1 MARHQRDRPFEGT
14 HRTRSTFMRKLLST
28 LWILPLIA
36 TLACS
41 GGGKRAPET
50 TPEPAAP
57 TETPPPTAEAP
68 AAAETIPLDPAVVHG
83 QLDNGFTY
91 YIRTNQKPEKR
102 AELRLVVNAGSVL
115 EDEDQRGLAHFVEHM
130 AFNGTEHFGK
140 QDLIDYLEGIGMD
153 FGPEINAYTS
163 FDETV
168 YMLTIPTDDEE
179 IVGTA
184 FQILEDWA
192 HLISFEDEEIE
203 KERGVLVEEW
213 RLGRGAGSRIRDKQF
228 PVTFHGS
235 RYAERIVI
243 GDKEILETAPP
254 DTVRRFYRDW
264 YRPDLMAVIAVG
276 DFDAAGI
283 EGLIREHFSRM
294 PAAEDPREREEF
306 PIPDHQ
312 ETLTSIVTDP
322 EATSIR
328 VTVGYKR
335 PPVPNRT
342 VADMRS
348 QLVDNLYNGMMND
361 RLYELTQK
369 ADPPFQYGYAS
380 SGWLGRT
387 KSMYRL
393 GAAVRDDGVERGLET
408 ILIEAS
414 RVEEY
419 GFQESELERAK
430 VDLLRRVERW
440 YEERDKQESRMFAS
454 QYAQHFLEGDPAASI
469 SYYRDLY
476 NELVPGI
483 GLAEIN
489 ARADQWITD
498 ENRVILVS
506 GPDTE
511 AAGIPDEKTVL
522 AVFDAAA
529 AVAVTPWV
537 DQVRDE
543 PLVASSPT
551 AGQVVSEEFIEELN
565 VTRWELSNGVTVLL
579 KPTDF
584 KNDEVRLRGYSPGGS
599 SLASDDDY
607 MSASSADTVVS
618 EMGLGNF
625 SQIEL
630 GKALAGKVAR
640 SRAYIS
646 EISEAVWASA
656 SPKDLETM
664 FQLLYLGFVAPR
676 RDEESFQAFITQ
688 MEGWLENQ
696 EASPSY
702 WFSKKYS
709 EVLNLDHPRR
719 QMLTPERIQ
728 MIDLDRALAVYRDR
742 FADASDFLF
751 TLVGNF
757 EVDGIRPL
765 VETWLG
771 GLPSTG
777 REETWRDVGV
787 ERPEG
792 VQTFEV
798 RRGIEPKS
806 SVRIT
811 FHGEAEWSPLNN
823 HILSSMTHALR
834 IRLREVMRED
844 MGGVYGVRVGG
855 GISRYPRERYS
866 ITVSF
871 GCDPGRVEELV
882 AAVFAEIETVKN
894 DGPGDEN
901 VQKVRESQARERET
915 DLEENRFWI
924 NTLEYHERNGLDLL
938 DILRYDDMI
947 EAVTAEALQEAARKY
962 FDTGRYV
969 QGVLYPEEGVETAAT
984 GN

>member
-1 MARHQRDRPFEGT
+1 MSKR
-14 HRTRSTFMRKLLST
+14 LST

-41 GGGKRAPET
+41 GGSRSAPET
-50 TPEPAAP
+50 TPEPA
-57 TETPPPTAEAP
+57 TP
-68 AAAETIPLDPAVVHG
+68 AAAATPETIPLDPAVVHG
-83 QLDNGFTY
+83 KLDNGFTY

-115 EDEDQRGLAHFVEHM
+115 EDDDQRGLAHFVEHM

-168 YMLTIPTDDEE
+168 YMLTIPTDVDE

-192 HLISFEDEEIE
+192 HLVSFEDEEID
-203 KERGVLVEEW
+203 KERGVVVEEW
-213 RLGRGAGSRIRDKQF
+213 RLGRGAWGRIRDQQF

-235 RYAERIVI
+235 RYADRIVI
-243 GDKEILETAPP
+243 GDREILETAPP
-254 DTVRRFYRDW
+254 DAVRRYYRDW

-276 DFDAAGI
+276 DFDAATI
-283 EGLIREHFSRM
+283 EGLIREHFSRV
-294 PAAEDPREREEF
+294 PAVVEPREREEF
-306 PIPDHQ
+306 PIPGHE

-322 EATSIR
+322 EATSINI
-328 VTVGYKR
+328 TVGYKR

-342 VADMRS
+342 VEDLRER
-348 QLVDNLYNGMMND
+348 LVDSLYHGMMND
-361 RLYELTQK
+361 RLNELTQK
-369 ADPPFQYGYAS
+369 ADPPFQYGFAS

-393 GAAVRDDGVERGLET
+393 GAAVRDGGVERGLET
-408 ILIEAS
+408 ILVEAN

-430 VDLLRRVERW
+430 VDLLRRIERW
-440 YEERDKQESRMFAS
+440 YEERDKQESRSFAGR
-454 QYAQHFLEGDPAASI
+454 YAQHFLEGDPAPSI
-469 SYYRDLY
+469 EYYRDTY

-483 GLAEIN
+483 TLAEIN
-489 ARADQWITD
+489 ARADQWITED
-498 ENRVILVS
+498 NRVILVS
-506 GPDTE
+506 GPDKE
-511 AAGIPDEKTVL
+511 EAGIPEEAGVL
-522 AVFDAAA
+522 AVFDDAA
-529 AVAVTPWV
+529 AVAVIPWV

-543 PLVASSPT
+543 PLVASAPEP
-551 AGQVVSEEFIEELN
+551 GKVVSEETIEELN
-565 VTRWELSNGVTVLL
+565 VTRWKLSNGVTVLL

-584 KNDEVRLRGYSPGGS
+584 KNDEIRLRGYSPGGD
-599 SLASDDDY
+599 SLVSDDDY
-607 MSASSADTVVS
+607 MSASFASNLVG

-625 SQIEL
+625 SSIEL

-640 SRAYIS
+640 SRPGIRELS
-646 EISEAVWASA
+646 EGVSASA

-664 FQLLYLGFVAPR
+664 FQLLYLGFTAPR
-676 RDEESFQAFITQ
+676 RDEESYQAFLTQ
-688 MEGWLENQ
+688 REGWLENQ
-696 EASPSY
+696 EASPGY
-702 WFSKKYS
+702 WFRK
-709 EVLNLDHPRR
+709 EFRETLNQNHPRR
-719 QMLTPERIQ
+719 RMLTQEAIEKV
-728 MIDLDRALAVYRDR
+728 DLDRALAVYRDR

-751 TLVGNF
+751 TMVGNF
-757 EVDGIRPL
+757 EVNAIRPI

-777 REETWRDVGV
+777 RVETWRDIGV

-792 VQTFEV
+792 VHSFEV
-798 RRGIEPKS
+798 RSGIEPKS
-806 SVRIT
+806 SVRIN
-811 FHGEAEWSPLNN
+811 FHGEAEWSPLNA
-823 HILSSMTHALR
+823 HILSSMTHAMR

-855 GISRYPRERYS
+855 GISRYPKERYS

-871 GCDPGRVEELV
+871 GCDPERVEELV
-882 AAVFAEIETVKN
+882 AAVFTEIDEVKR

-901 VQKVRESQARERET
+901 VDKVRESQARERET
-915 DLEENRFWI
+915 DVEENAFWLG
-924 NTLEYHERNGLDLL
+924 TLEYHERNGLDLL
-938 DILRYDDMI
+938 DILRYDEMI
-947 EAVTAEALQEAARKY
+947 EAVTAEALQEAAQRY
-962 FDTGRYV
+962 FDTERYV
-969 QGVLYPEEGVETAAT
+969 QGVLYPEESVETAVSEEAAT
-984 GN
+984 GGGS